1 MSKILGSGGGGGKGG
16 GGGDRSPTE
25 AKDNL
30 DSKSFARV
38 LDVIGEGEIQ
48 GLENG
53 AKSIFLN
60 NTPLQASDGSFNFKD
75 VSFEARTGTSSQ
87 TTIPITR
94 DVATTKSTGFSTVPQ
109 AQPKVIQIT
118 DSDVDAVSIQITVPV
133 LQRFTDEGDIFGTS
147 VELAIAV
154 QYQGGSYQT
163 VVSGN
168 KGTISGRTPDTYLRD
183 YLINLS
189 GNFPVNIR
197 VTRITP
203 DSSSS
208 KLSNAFQ
215 FNTYVEIKYDKL
227 TYPNTA
233 LVGLK
238 VDAEQFS
245 SIPTRKYLIKGTK
258 VKIPHNATVNADGS
272 LSYSGVFNGT
282 LGAAQW
288 TNDPAWCLYDL
299 LTSSRYGL
307 GDHLTE
313 ADLDKFSF
321 YTASVYCSTQVD
333 DGTGTGSTEP
343 RFSCNVSLQNQ
354 QEAYNVVNQMCSV
367 FRAMPLWSAGSLS
380 ITQDA
385 PKDPTYLFS
394 LANVLEPGFSYSNV
408 SQKQRPTVVIAKYLD
423 MDLRDINYVEQIDT
437 ANQARYGT
445 VIKNI
450 DSFACT
456 SRGQASRLAKW
467 MLYMSNVERSVVTFS
482 TAIDAGVVVRPGQV
496 IEIADP
502 MLSGERR
509 CGRIKSATT
518 NTVTVDTTFA
528 KKDNLGNDVDLV
540 FLIGST
546 LSCVLPDGSVEEKTV
561 SGLNNGVFSLGQH
574 FSTAPNPNSV
584 WLYQTNDIEAST
596 WRVLTVEE
604 KDRAFYSIT
613 ASEYNEGKYNHV
625 ENGIALPKRDITN
638 LDEPPEPPKSVR
650 ATEVIYENTGIART
664 KIIVNWVTDFT
675 IPNPLKPGE
684 LKSIHIDKVY
694 IRWRLQNGN
703 YDSRTV
709 ENSKS
714 FEILDTIA
722 GNYEI
727 EVFSVSSSGLRSTTG
742 QSPASPFFVAKGK
755 TDPPSNVSGVS
766 LLPIDETS
774 AILSWNRATELD
786 VLLGGKTLIRHSSKT
801 SQAQWQNA
809 QNIVV
814 AAAGNQTQ
822 KIVPLLAGT
831 YLIKFEDDGGR
842 QSPSPGSTDSA
853 WNNTRVTT
861 NLPAPSQRLVVGT
874 VDEHTA
880 NFTGSK
886 SNTVYDSSLD
896 ALKLAVTNNATAT
909 SGEYIFAN
917 SIDLGQAYDVNLRK
931 VLEANTFYTATLWD
945 SRTDLIDTWG
955 SIDTIGSA
963 NANAT
968 KGNAAVYVR
977 STNDN
982 PSGSP
987 TWSAYKEFSNVLIT
1001 GRAFQFKAILT
1012 SSDTTQ
1018 NIAVTELGAT
1028 LELQGRTES
1037 ISTPVTTGSS
1047 QYTVSFSKPFKQTPN
1062 IVITQTSNGQQSG
1075 DRFVLANESRTGF
1088 QISWFNGSAA
1098 AARSFVWAA
1107 SGFGKEVT

>member
-1 MSKILGSGGGGGKGG
+1 MSKLIGSGGGGGKFGM
-16 GGGDRSPTE
+16 GGDRAPTE

-38 LDVIGEGEIQ
+38 LDLIGEGEIG
-48 GLENG
+48 GLVDG
-53 AKSIFLN
+53 GKSIFLN

-75 VSFEARTGTSSQ
+75 VSFEVRTGTSSQ

-94 DVATTKSTGFSTVPQ
+94 DISVTKTTGFSVI
-109 AQPKVIQIT
+109 AQSTPGVVTIT
-118 DSDVDAVSIQITVPV
+118 DSNVDAVSVQITVPV

-168 KGTISGRTPDTYLRD
+168 KGTIAGRTPDTYIRD

-189 GNFPVNIR
+189 GNFPVNIK

-203 DSSSS
+203 DSGSS
-208 KLSNAFQ
+208 KLANAFQ

-227 TYPNTA
+227 TYPNSA

-245 SIPTRKYLIKGTK
+245 SIPSRKYLVKGLK
-258 VKIPHNATVNADGS
+258 VKIPHNATVRADGS
-272 LSYSGVFNGT
+272 LAYTGTFNGT
-282 LGAAQW
+282 LGAAQY
-288 TNDPAWCLYDL
+288 TSDPAWCLYDL

-307 GDHLTE
+307 GDHLVE

-321 YTASVYCSTQVD
+321 FAASQYASTLID
-333 DGTGTGSTEP
+333 DGTGTGSVEP
-343 RFSCNVSLQNQ
+343 RFSCNISIGNQ
-354 QEAYNVVNQMCSV
+354 REAYNVINQMCSI
-367 FRAMPLWSAGSLS
+367 FRAMPYYQAGSLT
-380 ITQDA
+380 ITQDS
-385 PKDPTYLFS
+385 PKDPSYCFG
-394 LANVLEPGFSYSNV
+394 LANVLEPGFTYSNS
-408 SQKQRPTVVIAKYLD
+408 SQKTRPTVVIAKYLD
-423 MDLRDINYVEQIDT
+423 LELRDINYEQEIDT
-437 ANQARYGT
+437 ANQARYGS
-445 VIKNI
+445 VIKTI
-450 DSFACT
+450 DAFACT
-456 SRGQASRLAKW
+456 SRGQAKRLAKW
-467 MLYMSNVERSVVTFS
+467 LLYMSNVEREVVTFS
-482 TAIDAGVVVRPGQV
+482 TSVDAGVVVRPGQI

-502 MLSGERR
+502 VRSGERR
-509 CGRIKSATT
+509 LGRIKSATT
-518 NTVTVDTTFA
+518 NTVTAD
-528 KKDNLGNDVDLV
+528 DVTGLSMQ
-540 FLIGST
+540 IGST
-546 LSCVLPDGSVEEKTV
+546 LSCVLPDGSYEQVTV
-561 SGLNNGVFSLGQH
+561 SGLTNNVFSLGQH

-584 WLYQTNDIEAST
+584 WVYETGDILTST
-596 WRVLTVEE
+596 WRVLEVSEQ
-604 KDRAFYSIT
+604 DRTKYVIT
-613 ASEYNEGKYNHV
+613 ASSYNASKYNHI
-625 ENGIALPKRDITN
+625 ESGLALVQRDITN
-638 LDEPPEPPKSVR
+638 LDIAPAAPSNVTAE
-650 ATEVIYENTGIART
+650 EVIYENTGIART
-664 KIIVNWVTDFT
+664 KIIVSWTTRTDT
-675 IPNPLKPGE
+675 
-684 LKSIHIDKVY
+684 VY
-694 IRWRLQNGN
+694 VRWRLQNGN
-703 YDSRTV
+703 YTALTID
-709 ENSKS
+709 NSKS
-714 FEILDTIA
+714 YEILDTVA

-727 EVFSVSSSGLRSTTG
+727 EVYSVSPSGLRST
-742 QSPASPFFVAKGK
+742 SPTKPQDPFFVAKGK
-755 TDPPSNVSGVS
+755 TALPSNVSGVS
-766 LLPIDETS
+766 LLPIDQSS

-801 SQAQWQNA
+801 TGAQWQNA

-842 QSPSPGSTDSA
+842 QSPSPGSTDSS

-861 NLPAPSQRLVVGT
+861 NLPAPSQRLIVST
-874 VDEHTA
+874 IDEHTP
-880 NFTGSK
+880 NFSGSK

-896 ALKLAVTNNATAT
+896 ALKLTVTNNATAT

-917 SIDLGQAYDVNLRK
+917 SVDLTQTYDVNLRK
-931 VLEANTFYTATLWD
+931 VLEATTFYTATLWD

-955 SIDTIGSA
+955 SIDTVGSA

-977 STNDN
+977 STNDD

-1028 LELQGRTES
+1028 LELQGRVES

-1047 QYTVSFSKPFKQTPN
+1047 QYTVSFTNPFKQTPTVVVTPTN
-1062 IVITQTSNGQQSG
+1062 QQSG
-1075 DRFVLANESRTGF
+1075 DFHELANISRTGF
-1088 QISWFNGSAA
+1088 QVTFKNGSAA
-1098 AARSFVWAA
+1098 VARSFVWAA
-1107 SGFGKEVT
+1107 SGFGKEV

>member
-1 MSKILGSGGGGGKGG
+1 MSKLIGSGGGGGKFGM
-16 GGGDRSPTE
+16 GGDRAPTE

-38 LDVIGEGEIQ
+38 LDLIGEGEIG
-48 GLENG
+48 GLVDG
-53 AKSIFLN
+53 GKSIFLN

-75 VSFEARTGTSSQ
+75 VSFEVRTGTSSQ

-94 DVATTKSTGFSTVPQ
+94 DISVTKATGFSVI
-109 AQPKVIQIT
+109 AQSTPGVVTIT
-118 DSDVDAVSIQITVPV
+118 DSNVDAVSVQITVPV

-163 VVSGN
+163 VISGN
-168 KGTISGRTPDTYLRD
+168 KGTIAGRTPDTYIRD

-189 GNFPVNIR
+189 GNFPVNIK

-203 DSSSS
+203 DSGSS
-208 KLSNAFQ
+208 KLANAFQ

-227 TYPNTA
+227 TYPNSA

-245 SIPTRKYLIKGTK
+245 SIPSRKYLVKGLK
-258 VKIPHNATVNADGS
+258 VKIPHNATVRADGS
-272 LSYSGVFNGT
+272 LAYTGTFNGT
-282 LGAAQW
+282 LGAAQY
-288 TNDPAWCLYDL
+288 TSDPAWCLYDL

-307 GDHLTE
+307 GDHLVE

-321 YTASVYCSTQVD
+321 FAASQYASTLID
-333 DGTGTGSTEP
+333 DGTGTGSVEP
-343 RFSCNVSLQNQ
+343 RFSCNISIGNQ
-354 QEAYNVVNQMCSV
+354 REAYNVINQMCSI
-367 FRAMPLWSAGSLS
+367 FRAMPYYQAGSLT
-380 ITQDA
+380 ITQDS
-385 PKDPTYLFS
+385 PKDPSYCFG
-394 LANVLEPGFSYSNV
+394 LANVLEPGFTYSNS
-408 SQKQRPTVVIAKYLD
+408 SQKTRPTVVIAKYLD
-423 MDLRDINYVEQIDT
+423 LELRDINYEQEIDT
-437 ANQARYGT
+437 ANQARYGS
-445 VIKNI
+445 VIKTI
-450 DSFACT
+450 DAFACT
-456 SRGQASRLAKW
+456 SRGQAKRLAKW
-467 MLYMSNVERSVVTFS
+467 LLYMSNVEREVVTFS
-482 TAIDAGVVVRPGQV
+482 TSVDAGVVVRPGQI

-502 MLSGERR
+502 VRSGERR
-509 CGRIKSATT
+509 LGRIKSATT
-518 NTVTVDTTFA
+518 NTVTAD
-528 KKDNLGNDVDLV
+528 DVTGLSMQ
-540 FLIGST
+540 IGST
-546 LSCVLPDGSVEEKTV
+546 LSCVLPDGSYEQVTV
-561 SGLNNGVFSLGQH
+561 SGLTNNVFSLGQH

-584 WLYQTNDIEAST
+584 WVYETGDILTST
-596 WRVLTVEE
+596 WRVLEVSEQ
-604 KDRAFYSIT
+604 DRTKYVIT
-613 ASEYNEGKYNHV
+613 ASSYNASKYNHI
-625 ENGIALPKRDITN
+625 ESGLALVQRDITN
-638 LDEPPEPPKSVR
+638 LDVAPAAPSNVTAE
-650 ATEVIYENTGIART
+650 EVIYENTGIART
-664 KIIVNWVTDFT
+664 KIIVSWTTRTDT
-675 IPNPLKPGE
+675 
-684 LKSIHIDKVY
+684 VY
-694 IRWRLQNGN
+694 VRWRLQNGN
-703 YDSRTV
+703 YTALTID
-709 ENSKS
+709 NSKS
-714 FEILDTIA
+714 YEILDTVA

-727 EVFSVSSSGLRSTTG
+727 EVYSVSPSGLRST
-742 QSPASPFFVAKGK
+742 SPTKPQDPFFVAKGK
-755 TDPPSNVSGVS
+755 TALPSNVSGVS
-766 LLPIDETS
+766 LLPIDQSS

-801 SQAQWQNA
+801 TGAQWQNA

-842 QSPSPGSTDSA
+842 QSPSPGSTDSS

-861 NLPAPSQRLVVGT
+861 NLPAPSQRLIVST
-874 VDEHTA
+874 IDEHTP
-880 NFTGSK
+880 NFSGSK

-896 ALKLAVTNNATAT
+896 ALKLTVTNNATAT

-917 SIDLGQAYDVNLRK
+917 SVDLTQTYDVNLRK
-931 VLEANTFYTATLWD
+931 VLEATTFYTATLWD

-955 SIDTIGSA
+955 SIDTVGSA

-977 STNDN
+977 STNDD

-1028 LELQGRTES
+1028 LELQGRVES

-1047 QYTVSFSKPFKQTPN
+1047 QYTVSFTNPFKQTPTVVVTPTN
-1062 IVITQTSNGQQSG
+1062 QQSG
-1075 DRFVLANESRTGF
+1075 DFHELANISRTGF
-1088 QISWFNGSAA
+1088 QVTFKNGSAA
-1098 AARSFVWAA
+1098 VARSFVWAA
-1107 SGFGKEVT
+1107 SGFGKEV